1 MKKIGLCLSGGG
13 ARGAYQIGAIKALQD
28 AGILEHISHFSGT
41 SIGAANA
48 SLIASSGIDKA
59 KEVWF
64 SIPQNALKTTMPFK
78 KRFSFEYLK
87 SLDQGIFE
95 TSFLEEVLV
104 NAINFEQ
111 LKTKK
116 VFVTLSDGGQYN
128 KGVFDLITS
137 TFDHYIKK
145 DSKVIYIPLHE
156 IQEKDVIKSVL
167 ASCAIPVVFP
177 SVKSEEK
184 KYYDGGVFDNIPV
197 APLIEVGCDVII
209 IIHLNKTYFFATEK
223 YENTAFIEIKSKTSL
238 GSIFSF
244 SNENSKRLFDMGYS
258 DAMNVLK
265 PYLFILEASIS
276 KKSEL

>member
-13 ARGAYQIGAIKALQD
+13 ARGAYQIGAIQALHE
-28 AGILEHISHFSGT
+28 AGILSRISYFSGT

-48 SLIASSGIDKA
+48 SLIASCGIEKA

-64 SIPQNALKTTMPFK
+64 SIPQHALKSTMPFK
-78 KRFSFEYLK
+78 KRFSFEYIK

-104 NAINFEQ
+104 NAIDFDQ

-116 VFVTLSDGGQYN
+116 VFVTLADGGQYN
-128 KGVFDLITS
+128 NGVFDLISS

-156 IQEKDVIKSVL
+156 LQEKDVIKSIL

-177 SVKSEEK
+177 SVKDKEK

-197 APLIEVGCDVII
+197 SPLLEAGCDVII

-223 YENTAFIEIKSKTSL
+223 YENASFIEIKSKTSL
-238 GSIFSF
+238 GSIFRF
-244 SNENSKRLFDMGYS
+244 NNENSKRLFDLGYA
-258 DAMNVLK
+258 DAMNVLR
-265 PYLFILEASIS
+265 PYLFILEEPNLDR
-276 KKSEL
+276 KE